1 MYKNYREITN
11 IGPFLYF
18 NKNAFRVEE
27 LFKLVEE
34 ELNADQGGGSFNHN
48 LISTQTGKLPRETTF
63 ESCPLEP
70 NGWPKT
76 EAVIDFAKKLEEKE
90 KKEVIEEEEAEVS
103 RGHCQGD
110 CHRIKSANHNVV
122 HLILSN
128 MMS

>member
-1 MYKNYREITN
+1 MYKNREITN

-34 ELNADQGGGSFNHN
+34 EFNADQGGGAFNHN

-90 KKEVIEEEEAEVS
+90 KEVIEEEEAEVS

>member
-1 MYKNYREITN
+1 MDMTN
-11 IGPFLYF
+11 IAQFSYLKKKTP
-18 NKNAFRVEE
+18 FRVEE

-34 ELNADQGGGSFNHN
+34 ELNADQGGSSFNHT
-48 LISTQTGKLPRETTF
+48 LIATQTAKLPRETTF

-76 EAVIDFAKKLEEKE
+76 EAVIEFAKKLEEKE
-90 KKEVIEEEEAEVS
+90 QKEVIEEEVAEVS

-110 CHRIKSANHNVV
+110 CHGINSANHNVMK
-122 HLILSN
+122 LMLSN